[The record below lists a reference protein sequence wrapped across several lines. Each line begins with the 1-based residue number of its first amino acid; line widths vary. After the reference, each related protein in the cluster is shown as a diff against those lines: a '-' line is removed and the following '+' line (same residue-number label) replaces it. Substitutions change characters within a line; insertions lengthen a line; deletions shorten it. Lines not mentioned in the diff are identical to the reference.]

1 MKEKE
6 VNEIMKA
13 VRRMRSYQK
22 RAASK
27 RNDYQLQDARRQAE
41 KDVYRLIKEW
51 EDQEFHKR
59 QTQLF

>member
-1 MKEKE
+1 ME

-27 RNDYQLQDARRQAE
+27 RNDYRFQDDRRQAE
-41 KDVYRLIKEW
+41 KDVDRLIKEW

>member
-1 MKEKE
+1 
-6 VNEIMKA
+6 MKA

-27 RNDYQLQDARRQAE
+27 RNDYRFQDDRRQAE
-41 KDVYRLIKEW
+41 KDVDRLIKEW